1 MGLADH
7 AMAIL
12 LAAAL
17 GAVPAGQ
24 GAQTGGAAQ
33 DVDPRLLEDL
43 ELIRM
48 LDLLRDLDALRQMD
62 EMMGPARAEQKSRRA
77 GPGKTP

>member
-1 MGLADH
+1 MGLAEH
-7 AMAIL
+7 VMAIL
-12 LAAAL
+12 LAAAM
-17 GAVPAGQ
+17 GAAPAGP
-24 GAQTGGAAQ
+24 GAQTGGVGQ
-33 DVDPRLLEDL
+33 DVEARLLEDL

-62 EMMGPARAEQKSRRA
+62 EMVGPARAEQKSRRA